1 MTLADVRFAWFR
13 WSPGLLLSMKI
24 PLGGLLLADLAR
36 EYGFTVGSCAGLR
49 VLGEALEFQVRLLGE
64 A

>member
-13 WSPGLLLSMKI
+13 WSPGLLLSVKI
-24 PLGGLLLADLAR
+24 A
-36 EYGFTVGSCAGLR
+36 LR